1 MVDIKP
7 KKGTRVRDVY
17 RALALIGGAA
27 GLIFG
32 TIGAALFTYSS
43 SLIWFSSG
51 AVLGV
56 AGLVA
61 FFAPEGPVEDPKDK
75 PSSLR
80 SIIQDVLTLSG
91 RLWREVPLF
100 HVIILQAAA
109 GAGAGLYWQLVVI
122 ERSVSWAPSAVWIA
136 FSLTGMAG
144 AWAARFAP
152 QRSETLLLLLA
163 ISQGVLL
170 PLGWIA
176 GAWMALAFFLLH
188 IFLMAAVMP
197 SLWEIMNA
205 YIPEKIRASALSM
218 LSLISSLAV
227 IIGVLFAG
235 AVGERFGSGQA
246 ISLPAALG
254 CIGILIVALRIK
266 NRKGNGTS

>member
-1 MVDIKP
+1 MPTGVIADRYGRRKAFILSCVVRGLALVGLGFGVTIYEVAFLIFLTAIGETMLSGASESWLISNLQ
-7 KKGTRVRDVY
+7 KGTRVRDVY

-61 FFAPEGPVEDPKDK
+61 FFAPEGSVEDPKDK

-122 ERSVSWAPSAVWIA
+122 ERSVSWAPSAV
-136 FSLTGMAG
+136 
-144 AWAARFAP
+144 
-152 QRSETLLLLLA
+152 
-163 ISQGVLL
+163 
-170 PLGWIA
+170 
-176 GAWMALAFFLLH
+176 
-188 IFLMAAVMP
+188 
-197 SLWEIMNA
+197 
-205 YIPEKIRASALSM
+205 
-218 LSLISSLAV
+218 
-227 IIGVLFAG
+227 
-235 AVGERFGSGQA
+235 
-246 ISLPAALG
+246 
-254 CIGILIVALRIK
+254 
-266 NRKGNGTS
+266 